1 MAIIKCPTCGK
12 QITDRMEKC
21 PHCNAV
27 LFEKKHEEPI
37 TKEVIKSSAKD
48 SIIGVVV
55 ALVLTLVVEKVW
67 SIIACI
73 QAGKFMGMVALEAV
87 SYAESVFFSKNFALL
102 IIGAV
107 LFCVL
112 SILFKQKSAT
122 QFIGG
127 IILTILFCVIGFV
140 MQSSAIMK
148 SNVPEDVLPWAKSLS
163 IGFGF
168 AFPMV
173 LGCLSISSYE
183 RTLKKSLLMQVLWG
197 VVFIVSSV
205 LIGTLFLVVL
215 KFGTMGLALG
225 NLASAIIILIL
236 AVLTNKGF
244 QQVITPKKIS

>member
-1 MAIIKCPTCGK
+1 MAVIKCPICGK

-27 LFEKKHEEPI
+27 LIEKKHEEPI

-48 SIIGVVV
+48 SILGVVV

-73 QAGKFMGMVALEAV
+73 QAEKFMGMVAAEAV
-87 SYAESVFFSKNFALL
+87 SYAERAFYSKNFAVL
-102 IIGAV
+102 IVGAV

-127 IILTILFCVIGFV
+127 IILTVLFCVIGFV
-140 MQSSAIMK
+140 MQSSAIMN
-148 SNVPEDVLPWAKSLS
+148 SNVPADGLDWARSLS
-163 IGFGF
+163 FGFGF

-173 LGCLSISSYE
+173 LGSLSISSYE
-183 RTLKKSLLMQVLWG
+183 RTLKKSLLMQALLG
-197 VVFIVSSV
+197 VVFIVASV
-205 LIGTLFLVVL
+205 LIGILMLVV
-215 KFGTMGLALG
+215 FGMGTGGLALG
-225 NLASAIIILIL
+225 NLAAAIIILIL

-244 QQVITPKKIS
+244 QQVITSNKIS

>member
-21 PHCNAV
+21 PHCNAI
-27 LFEKKHEEPI
+27 LIEKKHEEPI
-37 TKEVIKSSAKD
+37 TKEVIKSSAKG
-48 SIIGVVV
+48 SIVGVVV

-73 QAGKFMGMVALEAV
+73 QAGKFMGMVAAGAV
-87 SYAESVFFSKNFALL
+87 SYAESAFYSKNFALL
-102 IIGAV
+102 IVGAV

-140 MQSSAIMK
+140 MQSSAIMN
-148 SNVPEDVLPWAKSLS
+148 SNVPGDVLPWAKSLS
-163 IGFGF
+163 LGFGF

-183 RTLKKSLLMQVLWG
+183 KTLKKSLLMQVLLG

-205 LIGTLFLVVL
+205 LIGTLLLVVL
-215 KFGTMGLALG
+215 QFGTMGLALG
-225 NLASAIIILIL
+225 NLAAAIIILIL

-244 QQVITPKKIS
+244 QQVITPNKIS